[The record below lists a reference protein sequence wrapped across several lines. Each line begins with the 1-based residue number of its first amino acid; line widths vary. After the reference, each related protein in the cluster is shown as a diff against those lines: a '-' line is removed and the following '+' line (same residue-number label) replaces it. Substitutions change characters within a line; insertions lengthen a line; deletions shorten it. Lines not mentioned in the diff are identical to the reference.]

1 VAHFES
7 GLMRTLLRRADRP
20 AFPAVVGAVAVAA
33 TVSMSVPFST
43 LLVAAVLMARR
54 RWIAIA
60 VPGPSLGA
68 ALGAALLYLVFHHL
82 GWARLFDAYPDVV
95 RSIRLERRHPLVV
108 HLRRPGP
115 ACHRATPLPLT
126 PALMFAGISRLPIA
140 EVVLALW
147 IGKLAK
153 YLVYAWL
160 ASRFPN
166 VHCGAVSG
174 MPMHCASIVAR
185 ALSATPA
192 QRHDASVVRGAA
204 AMTPGDPPS
213 RPPAP
218 LLQESC

>member
-1 VAHFES
+1 MLRGALES

-60 VPGPSLGA
+60 VWASLGA

-95 RSIRLERRHPLVV
+95 RSTAWSDATRWLSTYGVLALLVI
-108 HLRRPGP
+108 
-115 ACHRATPLPLT
+115 AATPLPLT
-126 PALMFAGISRLPIA
+126 PALMFAGISRLPIV
-140 EVVLALW
+140 EGVLALW

-160 ASRFPN
+160 ASRFPERALRRGQRHADALR
-166 VHCGAVSG
+166 V
-174 MPMHCASIVAR
+174 IVAR

-192 QRHDASVVRGAA
+192 QRHDATSSGELR
-204 AMTPGDPPS
+204 
-213 RPPAP
+213 R
-218 LLQESC
+218 

>member
-1 VAHFES
+1 VLRGALES

-60 VPGPSLGA
+60 VWASLGA

-95 RSIRLERRHPLVV
+95 RSTAWSDATRWLSTYGVLALLVI
-108 HLRRPGP
+108 
-115 ACHRATPLPLT
+115 AATPLPLT
-126 PALMFAGISRLPIA
+126 PALMFAGISRLPIV

-160 ASRFPN
+160 ASRFPERALRRGQRHADALR
-166 VHCGAVSG
+166 V
-174 MPMHCASIVAR
+174 IVAR

-192 QRHDASVVRGAA
+192 QRHDATSSGELR
-204 AMTPGDPPS
+204 
-213 RPPAP
+213 R
-218 LLQESC
+218 

>member
-1 VAHFES
+1 MLRGALES

-60 VPGPSLGA
+60 AWASLGA

-95 RSIRLERRHPLVV
+95 RSTAWSDATRWLSTYGVLALLVI
-108 HLRRPGP
+108 
-115 ACHRATPLPLT
+115 AATPLPLT
-126 PALMFAGISRLPIA
+126 PALMFAGISRLPIV

-160 ASRFPN
+160 ASRFPERALRRGQRHADALR
-166 VHCGAVSG
+166 V
-174 MPMHCASIVAR
+174 IVAR

-192 QRHDASVVRGAA
+192 QRHDATSSGELR
-204 AMTPGDPPS
+204 
-213 RPPAP
+213 R
-218 LLQESC
+218 